1 MHKHAHA
8 CTRKH
13 ADTRTRTHAHL
24 RTCEHIHVRAH
35 SFTQKRTYTLIHAHG
50 KHARAHMQA
59 CTHTYTHTYS
69 FNQLRTNHAH
79 DMHRR
84 VNRCGCTLTYARKH
98 SFNTHA
104 YPRALSVT
112 PTHTTHL
119 HTQRVVELAAAVRVG
134 VAIGAL
140 AGVNGLRVL
149 SKAGATLRQ
158 CVLRHGQPA
167 QVDGLDPVDWAYV
180 LTRRANTAPHTCHHL
195 TPWTGP
201 TCSPGAPTS
210 RTHMRARLHPLA
222 RSIEYRP
229 PSPFKLSFKRV
240 NRV

>member
-1 MHKHAHA
+1 MYAHE
-8 CTRKH
+8 
-13 ADTRTRTHAHL
+13 RTHI
-24 RTCEHIHVRAH
+24 HIRVH
-35 SFTQKRTYTLIHAHG
+35 TLI
-50 KHARAHMQA
+50 Q
-59 CTHTYTHTYS
+59 CTHTP
-69 FNQLRTNHAH
+69 
-79 DMHRR
+79 
-84 VNRCGCTLTYARKH
+84 ARNYLH
-98 SFNTHA
+98 THA
-104 YPRALSVT
+104 YTL
-112 PTHTTHL
+112 THS